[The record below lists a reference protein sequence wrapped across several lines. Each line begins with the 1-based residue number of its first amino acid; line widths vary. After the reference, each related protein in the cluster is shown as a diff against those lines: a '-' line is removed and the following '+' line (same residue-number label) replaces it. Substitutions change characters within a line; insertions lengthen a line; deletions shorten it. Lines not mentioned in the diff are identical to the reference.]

1 MSHPNGLEATAEP
14 PREGLKVAICG
25 SFRRDPA
32 GLRTAFHEFSDA
44 GVTIL
49 SPIDPDFVHEENGFV
64 YAAHEIGDLAAQVEA
79 RHIQAMLEADLVW
92 LHAPHG
98 YVGTSAAMEL
108 GVAHALGLAVYADS
122 PPGDPVLSEFVR
134 IVDRPA
140 DAVATRTATASAQD
154 APTRSLTVLQEYYR
168 RAARVRGW
176 SDESPQET
184 LLLLAEELGELT
196 RALRKT
202 NNGEVRIAGE
212 DPALELA
219 DLVLYVVHL
228 ANVLSIDLGA
238 AVSAKE
244 AINAARFTPDH
255 QRAAA

>member
-1 MSHPNGLEATAEP
+1 MSHPSGLEATAEP
-14 PREGLKVAICG
+14 QQRGLRVAICG
-25 SFRRDPA
+25 SFRRDPD
-32 GLRTAFHEFSDA
+32 GLRAAYRGFADA

-64 YAAHEIGDLAAQVEA
+64 YAAHELGDAAARVEA
-79 RHIQAMLEADLVW
+79 RHIQAMLDADLVW
-92 LHAPHG
+92 LHAPGG

-108 GVAHALGLAVYADS
+108 GVAHALGLAVYAES
-122 PPGDPVLSEFVR
+122 PPSDPILAGLVR
-134 IVDRPA
+134 IIDGPA
-140 DAVATRTATASAQD
+140 DAVATRTPSASAQD

-168 RAARVRGW
+168 RAARIRGW

-202 NNGEVRIAGE
+202 QNGAMLVADE

-219 DLVLYVVHL
+219 DLALYVVHL
-228 ANVLSIDLGA
+228 ANVLAIDLGA

-244 AINAARFTPDH
+244 AINAARFSPDH
-255 QRAAA
+255 EREAA

>member
-1 MSHPNGLEATAEP
+1 MGHSNELEAIVES
-14 PREGLKVAICG
+14 RQRGLKVAICG
-25 SFRRDPA
+25 SFRRDPD
-32 GLRTAFHEFSDA
+32 GLRAAYREFSDA

-64 YAAHEIGDLAAQVEA
+64 YAAHEIGHAAAHVEA
-79 RHIQAMLEADLVW
+79 RHIQAMLDADLVW
-92 LHAPHG
+92 LHAPGG

-108 GVAHALGLAVYADS
+108 GVAHALGLAVYAGS
-122 PPGDPVLSEFVR
+122 PPNDPVLSGLVR
-134 IVDRPA
+134 IVGHPA
-140 DAVATRTATASAQD
+140 DAVATRTPTASAQD

-202 NNGEVRIAGE
+202 ENGEVRVAGE

-219 DLVLYVVHL
+219 DLALYVVHL

-238 AVSAKE
+238 AVAAKE

-255 QRAAA
+255 QREAA